1 MVWVVVWVV
10 LVAGTLLGAFLLGRD
25 LWRRGRAL
33 VGELERASQV
43 LGELAEHA
51 STLAEQAQ
59 EAERA
64 ARAAREAVLLPEPD
78 DARARWAE
86 ARAQARVRRERR
98 RARDRAVRATWRSYT
113 R

>member
-10 LVAGTLLGAFLLGRD
+10 LVLGALAGAFLLGRD

-33 VGELERASQV
+33 VAELERASQV
-43 LGELAEHA
+43 LGALAEHA

-64 ARAAREAVLLPEPD
+64 ARAAREAVLLPDPAG
-78 DARARWAE
+78 ARARWSGLRAE
-86 ARAQARVRRERR
+86 ARVRRERR
-98 RARDRAVRATWRSYT
+98 RERDRAVRETWKQYT

>member
-10 LVAGTLLGAFLLGRD
+10 LVLGALAGAFFLGRD

-33 VGELERASQV
+33 VEELERASEV

-78 DARARWAE
+78 EARARWADV
-86 ARAQARVRRERR
+86 RAEARVRRERR
-98 RARDRAVRATWRSYT
+98 RARDRAVRETWKQYT

>member
-10 LVAGTLLGAFLLGRD
+10 LVLGALLGAFLLGRD
-25 LWRRGRAL
+25 LWRRFRAL
-33 VGELERASQV
+33 VAELQRASAV
-43 LGELAEHA
+43 LGELAERA

-78 DARARWAE
+78 DARRRWTELRAE
-86 ARAQARVRRERR
+86 AAERRERR
-98 RARDRAVRATWRSYT
+98 HERDRLTRERWRAYT

>member
-10 LVAGTLLGAFLLGRD
+10 LVLGTLVGAFFLGRD
-25 LWRRGRAL
+25 LWRRARAL
-33 VGELERASQV
+33 VRELERASQV

-51 STLAEQAQ
+51 SALAEQAQ

-64 ARAAREAVLLPEPD
+64 ARAAREAVLLPEPEQ
-78 DARARWAE
+78 ARARWAE
-86 ARAQARVRRERR
+86 VRAQARVRRERR
-98 RARDRAVRATWRSYT
+98 HARDRAVRETWKAYT